1 MWSEWLWEMIQKS
14 VCLRLIPKAAA
25 FSIKAAEAPVSHRI
39 RVPLYSMKSE
49 SPCSDC
55 RVGLQVL
62 LADSLQ
68 QAGLLSMRIL
78 NLSIAVGEKYNANIL
93 SLRYG
98 IHIQ

>member
-1 MWSEWLWEMIQKS
+1 MIHKS
-14 VCLRLIPKAAA
+14 VLARLIPIASA
-25 FSIKAAEAPVSHRI
+25 FSKKAAEAPVSHRM

-62 LADSLQ
+62 QADSLQ

-78 NLSIAVGEKYNANIL
+78 NLSITVGAKYDTNIE
-93 SLRYG
+93 
-98 IHIQ
+98 QMA